1 MKLITT
7 PSSNHRFLSFDNES
21 LVSPKATQILKQVL
35 SAIQQHYLNQKTT
48 NKSVESLMKQ
58 WYQKKKD
65 LQWN

>member
-35 SAIQQHYLNQKTT
+35 YCNSNNITWIRKPQT
-48 NKSVESLMKQ
+48 NL
-58 WYQKKKD
+58 
-65 LQWN
+65 